1 MEHVDL
7 ALGGCL
13 SRRFSS
19 QASSR
24 RLLVRSAGGGV
35 RDCSLRLSRLLS
47 SACSSA
53 CRSWMLENDG
63 AFCSTPARALL
74 VVVTNGRAVRC
85 VSCSS
90 RGQPGAPMKNGR
102 RSATNLQQPSS
113 AACLLL
119 VNSGIKQPANAPF
132 APSHVRA
139 RARRPK
145 VGPASLATSL
155 LAAALAALPC
165 LILTLSLPPRMPM
178 PNVALIHQRG
188 LLRPARW

>member
-13 SRRFSS
+13 SRRFFS

-53 CRSWMLENDG
+53 CRSWMLERWRVLL
-63 AFCSTPARALL
+63 TPARALL

-102 RSATNLQQPSS
+102 RSATNLQQPTVFCCLPALGEQRNKTACERTFRAEPRSS
-113 AACLLL
+113 ASTASKGRSCLTRHLTSRRCSRRAAVFDSHSL
-119 VNSGIKQPANAPF
+119 T
-132 APSHVRA
+132 PSAHA
-139 RARRPK
+139 DAK
-145 VGPASLATSL
+145 CCTDFISAG
-155 LAAALAALPC
+155 C
-165 LILTLSLPPRMPM
+165 
-178 PNVALIHQRG
+178 
-188 LLRPARW
+188 